1 MIKVQ
6 ETGKRILLSHHSQND
21 SSRSLNINSCRLGLS
36 LVTNHCVIGYQEKI
50 MSFIDDTVLVGNLVI
65 FCSSNTC
72 VSIIH
77 NAQYSLDYEEPLL
90 FGEIL
95 RAID

>member
-1 MIKVQ
+1 
-6 ETGKRILLSHHSQND
+6 
-21 SSRSLNINSCRLGLS
+21 
-36 LVTNHCVIGYQEKI
+36 
-50 MSFIDDTVLVGNLVI
+50 MSFIDGTVLVGNLVI
-65 FCSSNTC
+65 FCSSNTY

-90 FGEIL
+90 FGEIR